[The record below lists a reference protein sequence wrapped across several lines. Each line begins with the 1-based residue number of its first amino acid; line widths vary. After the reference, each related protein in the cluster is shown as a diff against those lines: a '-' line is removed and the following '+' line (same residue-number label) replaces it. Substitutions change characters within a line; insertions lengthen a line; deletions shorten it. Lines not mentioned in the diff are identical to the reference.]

1 MKARCDY
8 CRKLLRAGR
17 VVPGSGGLQF
27 DSVRCEE
34 RHLIAAQFRNLQ
46 NALRVARSR
55 LKASAIVRVG
65 RVYRE
70 LGGRDWSLMERL
82 LRAIL

>member
-1 MKARCDY
+1 MKARCDD
-8 CRKLLRAGR
+8 CRKPLRVGR
-17 VVPGSGGLQF
+17 VVSGPGSLQF
-27 DSVRCEE
+27 DSVRCRE
-34 RHLIAAQFRNLQ
+34 RHLIATQFSNLQ

-55 LKASAIVRVG
+55 LKASAIARVG

-70 LGGRDWSLMERL
+70 LGGRNWSLTERL

>member
-8 CRKLLRAGR
+8 CRKPLRAGR
-17 VVPGSGGLQF
+17 VVSGPGGLQF
-27 DSVRCEE
+27 DSVRCGE

-46 NALRVARSR
+46 NASRVARSR
-55 LKASAIVRVG
+55 LKASAIARGG

-70 LGGRDWSLMERL
+70 LGGRDWSLTERL
-82 LRAIL
+82 LRALL

>member
-8 CRKLLRAGR
+8 CRNPLRAGR
-17 VVPGSGGLQF
+17 VVFGPSGLQF
-27 DSVRCEE
+27 DSVRCRE

-55 LKASAIVRVG
+55 LKTSAIARVG
-65 RVYRE
+65 RLYRE
-70 LGGRDWSLMERL
+70 LGGRDWALTERL

>member
-8 CRKLLRAGR
+8 CRKPLRAGR
-17 VVPGSGGLQF
+17 VVSGPGGLQF
-27 DSVRCEE
+27 DSVPCRE
-34 RHLIAAQFRNLQ
+34 RHLVAAQFRNPQ

-55 LKASAIVRVG
+55 LKASAIARVG
-65 RVYRE
+65 RLYCE
-70 LGGRDWSLMERL
+70 LGGRDWSLTERL